1 MSSRTIHRSIGSAVL
16 LLALL
21 LTACGATPQTNAPTA
36 VPQAEPT
43 AALQAEPTAQTN
55 QQPAGEQVVY
65 VYSARHYGPMEATF
79 SKFTA
84 ETGIEVRL
92 SQGSVQSLLE
102 RLRAEGKQSPADV
115 FFSIDAGGLAL
126 AAEEGLL
133 RPIQS
138 PALEQAIPAEL
149 RDPQGRWFGLTQRVR
164 TIVYHPDRV
173 NPEELSTYAGLADP
187 KWKGRLCLRPSSH
200 IYTLSLVS
208 SLIAAD
214 GREGALQTVQGWVAN
229 EPQFIDSDSQILST
243 IAAGGCDVAITNH
256 YYLGQAL
263 AKDPA
268 FPVKV
273 FWANQ
278 DDRGV
283 HRNISGMGVTAA
295 ARHPENAQKLI
306 EWLATTGQGASAED
320 TTALPGGNNEFP
332 ANPQAPTLARIAA
345 FGTFK
350 TDPLPLAEYGKYQ
363 PEAVK
368 LLQEAGYK

>member
-1 MSSRTIHRSIGSAVL
+1 MQRRILQSGIGSL
-16 LLALL
+16 LLLGALL
-21 LTACGATPQTNAPTA
+21 LSACGSAPQASAPTA
-36 VPQAEPT
+36 APQANPT
-43 AALQAEPTAQTN
+43 VQPDQAST
-55 QQPAGEQVVY
+55 GEQVVY

-79 SKFTA
+79 SRFTA

-102 RLRAEGKQSPADV
+102 RLRAEGKQSPADL
-115 FFSIDAGGLAL
+115 FFSIDAGGLAQ

-133 RPIQS
+133 RPVQS
-138 PALEQAIPAEL
+138 SVLEQAIPTEL
-149 RDPQGRWFGLTQRVR
+149 RDPQGRWFALTQRMR
-164 TIVYHPDRV
+164 TIVYHPERV
-173 NPEELSTYAGLADP
+173 QPEELSTYAALADP

-214 GREGALQTVQGWVAN
+214 GREAALETVRGWVAN

-278 DDRGV
+278 EGRGV

-295 ARHPENAQKLI
+295 ARHPEHAQKLI
-306 EWLATTGQGASAED
+306 EWMATTGQGADAND
-320 TTALPGGNNEFP
+320 ATALPGGNNEYP
-332 ANPQAPTLARIAA
+332 ANPQAPILERIAA

-350 TDPLPLAEYGKYQ
+350 TDPLPLAEYGTYQ
-363 PEAVK
+363 PEAVA
-368 LLQEAGYK
+368 LLQEAGYQ